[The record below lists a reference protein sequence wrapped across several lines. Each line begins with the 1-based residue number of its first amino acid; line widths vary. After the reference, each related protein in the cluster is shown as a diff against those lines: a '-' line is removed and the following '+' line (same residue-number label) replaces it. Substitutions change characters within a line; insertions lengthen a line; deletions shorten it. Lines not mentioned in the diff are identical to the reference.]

1 MDTLLDTLKSLLS
14 DESAPVSQQWTDDML
29 KSYPYMPLPAMLELQ
44 RNKDSILP
52 ERKSHLM
59 QHIAMTAS
67 SPLPLHRIAQPDTP
81 LQPDFYP
88 QPEPVKTPDTNQAI
102 DTFIS
107 NYCTSQPNEEEILE
121 KLIFNP
127 TPDYSQLLAEEEERS
142 IPDQDDTQGTDQDSV
157 INAFILKS
165 RRQGHFP
172 SAVQP
177 EQPQETPPPTPAE
190 EPKPPCD
197 ESLLSE
203 SLAKIYIKQH
213 RYQRAYEII
222 SNISLK
228 YPEKSVYF
236 ADQLRFLQKLI
247 INQRHQQNKNN

>member
-1 MDTLLDTLKSLLS
+1 MDTLLETLKSLLS
-14 DESAPVSQQWTDDML
+14 DESAPVSPQWTDAML
-29 KSYPYMPLPAMLELQ
+29 KTYPYMPLSAMLELQ
-44 RNKDSILP
+44 RNKDSIQP
-52 ERKSHLM
+52 ERMSCLM

-67 SPLPLHRIAQPDTP
+67 SPVPLHRIAQPDTP

-142 IPDQDDTQGTDQDSV
+142 VPDQADTVGTDQDSI

-172 SAVQP
+172 SSAP
-177 EQPQETPPPTPAE
+177 EEEPEEIPQPTPTA
-190 EPKPPCD
+190 EPKPHND
-197 ESLLSE
+197 ESLLSD
-203 SLAKIYIKQH
+203 SLAKIYSSDTS
-213 RYQRAYEII
+213 A
-222 SNISLK
+222 LT
-228 YPEKSVYF
+228 
-236 ADQLRFLQKLI
+236 KL
-247 INQRHQQNKNN
+247 